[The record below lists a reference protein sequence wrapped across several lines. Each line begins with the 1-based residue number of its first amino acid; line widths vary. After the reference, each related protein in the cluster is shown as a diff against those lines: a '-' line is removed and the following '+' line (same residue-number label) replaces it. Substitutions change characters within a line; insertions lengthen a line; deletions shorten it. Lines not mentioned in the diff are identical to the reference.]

1 MFKNIL
7 IAIDGSELAEHALT
21 NGLALAKSMAAKV
34 QLILVEAPMHAAEI
48 KRQAIRTLKD
58 AAEQAERAGVPCDT
72 IQVEHNHPDQAIVA
86 AAQDKQCDLIF
97 MASHGHRKLST
108 ALLGSVTLD
117 VLRHTNIPVLVW
129 R

>member
-21 NGLALAKSMAAKV
+21 NGLSLAKSMAAKV
-34 QLILVEAPMHAAEI
+34 QLILVDAPMHAAEI
-48 KRQAIRTLKD
+48 KRQATRTLKH
-58 AAEQAERAGVPCDT
+58 AAEQAKLAGVPCDT
-72 IQVEHNHPDQAIVA
+72 IQVEHDHPDQAIVA
-86 AAQDKQCDLIF
+86 AAKDKECDLIV
-97 MASHGHRKLST
+97 MASHGHRRLST

-117 VLRHTNIPVLVW
+117 VLRHTNIPVLIW